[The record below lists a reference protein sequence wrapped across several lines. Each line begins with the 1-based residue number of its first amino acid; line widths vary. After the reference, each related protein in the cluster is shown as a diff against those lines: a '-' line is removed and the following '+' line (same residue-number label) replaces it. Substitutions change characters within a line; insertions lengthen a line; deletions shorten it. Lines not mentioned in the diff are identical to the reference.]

1 MLYKNENMLRLIRIL
16 QDKWPWFAGAISILM
31 LAAAHAFEIFM
42 KLYPCP
48 LCLHQREVYWV
59 SLGVSAIAIILRH
72 FFDNASMARALD
84 ALLAVIFLA
93 GAAVAGFHSGVELH
107 WWNGLPECS
116 GAANAK
122 VADDLLSALSK
133 PMNIPK
139 CDQIAW
145 SMFGLSMANYNM
157 ILSILLAIWSCI
169 CALRGDTGANSF
181 NDSKE
186 EA

>member
-1 MLYKNENMLRLIRIL
+1 MRGVIAVSYTHLDVYKR
-16 QDKWPWFAGAISILM
+16 Q
-31 LAAAHAFEIFM
+31 
-42 KLYPCP
+42 
-48 LCLHQREVYWV
+48 
-59 SLGVSAIAIILRH
+59 
-72 FFDNASMARALD
+72 
-84 ALLAVIFLA
+84 
-93 GAAVAGFHSGVELH
+93 
-107 WWNGLPECS
+107 
-116 GAANAK
+116 
-122 VADDLLSALSK
+122 

-186 EA
+186 DA